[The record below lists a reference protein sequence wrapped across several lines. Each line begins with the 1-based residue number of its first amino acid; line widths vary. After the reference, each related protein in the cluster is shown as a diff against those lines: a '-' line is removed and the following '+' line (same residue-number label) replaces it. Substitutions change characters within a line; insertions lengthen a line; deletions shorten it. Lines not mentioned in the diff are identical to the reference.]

1 MKVIFFDDKGRKI
14 QLFEDTLASEFLY
27 CVSRALAEPEKIS
40 AFAFVAEMESL
51 TYTRK
56 FLELKYEVRNI
67 IMSQQ
72 GRKLID
78 YICDIRF
85 PGLSFVQLVDSSQVS
100 PRYLLHY
107 YIAAMLVITHLC
119 LLQIQARI
127 FLVAVHFPNQAMNS
141 AICEKEIFK
150 GEFFADKSNYL
161 QKLTWHYRNYM

>member
-40 AFAFVAEMESL
+40 TFAFVAEMESL

-85 PGLSFVQLVDSSQVS
+85 PGLSFVQLRSHHHAM
-100 PRYLLHY
+100 YL
-107 YIAAMLVITHLC
+107 
-119 LLQIQARI
+119 
-127 FLVAVHFPNQAMNS
+127 
-141 AICEKEIFK
+141 
-150 GEFFADKSNYL
+150 
-161 QKLTWHYRNYM
+161 